1 VSLPGIDPTLCRV
14 VLVEPETP
22 KNVGFVARAMTCN
35 SVGELWIVGKR
46 HPHFGEAWI
55 TGVNSES
62 VLENAVFCESL
73 EEALA
78 ECTQAVGFSRR
89 FITEGP
95 PELLLPNL
103 LDHLG
108 PAGGETGAGL
118 AVGSPVPAEKIA
130 LVFGRESTGL
140 TADEVRRCTCSCA
153 IPSSGN
159 LSYNLGMAASIALYE
174 LVQKG
179 ADRMEQRRLERR
191 EQRTQRPTRQLVESL
206 FAFLER
212 TVDHGDP
219 EHERSHRDKILRGM
233 IERMEPDQREI
244 QLLFG
249 LFRSLAGAKARI
261 EKGH

>member
-1 VSLPGIDPTLCRV
+1 MSLPGLDPTLCRV

-55 TGVNSES
+55 TGVNSEA
-62 VLENAVFCESL
+62 VLEGVTFCESL
-73 EEALA
+73 DEALA
-78 ECTQAVGFSRR
+78 ECTQAVAFSRR

-95 PELLLPNL
+95 PERLLPSL
-103 LDHLG
+103 LGQLEPD
-108 PAGGETGAGL
+108 P
-118 AVGSPVPAEKIA
+118 GSRIA

-159 LSYNLGMAASIALYE
+159 LSYNLGMAASIALYD

-191 EQRTQRPTRQLVESL
+191 DQRGPRPTRQLVESL

-233 IERMEPDQREI
+233 IERMEPDTREI